1 MWRVITCIAVWLPAA
16 ACAGPNAQSDSMV
29 GHEAN
34 VRLGGGGQLEG
45 AAVQSVIGE
54 AGGYMEMEAS
64 LHDADR
70 RDDARVYKAFSVGMS
85 NRISL
90 FGVLAPDHDLE
101 RYLDLGASAGAAF
114 SFVIG
119 VPPHGGD
126 GAFSAWVGAW
136 VDIGTIS
143 VRGGYLAV
151 TGSVRREA
159 YIDPWN
165 DRTQLMI
172 GLAWRQR
179 RPMAQSVLRS
189 L

>member
-1 MWRVITCIAVWLPAA
+1 MKLVIACIAACLPAA

-29 GHEAN
+29 GYEAN
-34 VRLGGGGQLEG
+34 ARLGGHGQLEG
-45 AAVQSVIGE
+45 AAVQSMIGE
-54 AGGYMEMEAS
+54 AGGYLEMEAS

-70 RDDARVYKAFSVGMS
+70 RDDARIYKSFSLGMS

-101 RYLDLGASAGAAF
+101 RYLDLGAAAGADF
-114 SFVIG
+114 SFMVG

-126 GAFSAWVGAW
+126 GVFSAWAGAW

-143 VRGGYLAV
+143 ARGGYLAV

-159 YIDPWN
+159 YTDPWN
-165 DRTQLMI
+165 DRTQVMI

-179 RPMAQSVLRS
+179 RPIAQSVMRS